1 MLKKVYKPRG
11 CNLYMIKRDKRGQ
24 LGSHTVEIIIA
35 IVLLAVL
42 ILAIY
47 YFVSRG
53 QNIGENIPG
62 KVEVIIQGC
71 GIVSTPELK
80 DSYCNQA
87 REIGDNKY
95 VTCDYAAKSEGLSIS
110 GSEYMVDVC
119 NEQESNRKKRIS
131 AQCSEDLNLDV
142 LVNGE
147 TCKDWISQTSQ
158 ITG

>member
-1 MLKKVYKPRG
+1 ML
-11 CNLYMIKRDKRGQ
+11 KRDKGGQ

-35 IVLLAVL
+35 IVLLVVL

-71 GIVSTPELK
+71 GLASTPEFK
-80 DSYCNQA
+80 ESYCNQV

-95 VTCDYAAKSEGLSIS
+95 VTCDYAAKSEGLSIT
-110 GSEYMVDVC
+110 GSEYMVSVC
-119 NEQESNRKKRIS
+119 DEQEENRVKRIS
-131 AQCSEDLNLDV
+131 TQCSEDLKPNV
-142 LVNGE
+142 FVNGE
-147 TCKDWISQTSQ
+147 TCEDWKKKI
-158 ITG
+158 